1 MYFNDA
7 FHSKLTVK
15 LTVTLRE
22 ISNSA
27 EKWQSNLLD
36 ESNKNAEMIQRLKLK
51 KLNIK
56 KISEINI

>member
-1 MYFNDA
+1 MYFNNA

-27 EKWQSNLLD
+27 EKCQNNFLD
-36 ESNKNAEMIQRLKLK
+36 VSNKNAEMIQRLKLK
-51 KLNIK
+51 KFNIK
-56 KISEINI
+56 YQKN

>member
-1 MYFNDA
+1 M
-7 FHSKLTVK
+7 K

-27 EKWQSNLLD
+27 EKWQNNLLD

-51 KLNIK
+51 KFNIK
-56 KISEINI
+56 YQKN